1 MPEAKCQSCG
11 AELPE
16 NSKFCSQCGTPVA
29 AGDTVVAEVPAPEPD
44 PAPVEPQVAERR
56 FFGVPPVFGPAPADR
71 RRSRA
76 RDRPARPR
84 RVALGADRPRARRL
98 RRAPAF
104 FAQAR
109 RLPGETGGATK
120 ASLRGLDTVRARSR
134 AVVETV
140 AAHGSARMELAR
152 LRREVSAL
160 AADRRDRVRELGEAA
175 YGDDRGGVKALK
187 ARIKQ
192 IDDDVQAKEA
202 QMAKVTLDA
211 QERIGRAKLEV
222 QPTRIE
228 EPESG
233 ANTPS
238 E

>member
-1 MPEAKCQSCG
+1 
-11 AELPE
+11 
-16 NSKFCSQCGTPVA
+16 
-29 AGDTVVAEVPAPEPD
+29 VPAPEPD
-44 PAPVEPQVAERR
+44 PTPVEPQVAERR
-56 FFGVPPVFGPAPADR
+56 FFGVPPSSVLLLLTITGVVLAIVLLVLGEWPWALIVFGLAGF
-71 RRSRA
+71 
-76 RDRPARPR
+76 
-84 RVALGADRPRARRL
+84 VATGL
-98 RRAPAF
+98 

-120 ASLRGLDTVRARSR
+120 ASLRGVDAVRARGR

-160 AADRRDRVRELGEAA
+160 AADRRERVRELGEAA
-175 YGDDRGGVKALK
+175 YANDRGAVKALK
-187 ARIKQ
+187 ERIKE
-192 IDDDVQAKEA
+192 IDDDVRAKEG
-202 QMAKVTLDA
+202 QMARVTLDA

-228 EPESG
+228 QPDSG
-233 ANTPS
+233 ANSPS

>member
-1 MPEAKCQSCG
+1 MAKCSNCG

-29 AGDTVVAEVPAPEPD
+29 AGDTVVEEVPAPESE

-56 FFGVPPVFGPAPADR
+56 FFGVPPSSMLLLLTAVAVVLGIVLLVLGEWPWALIVFGLAGF
-71 RRSRA
+71 
-76 RDRPARPR
+76 
-84 RVALGADRPRARRL
+84 VGTG
-98 RRAPAF
+98 F
-104 FAQAR
+104 IAQSK
-109 RLPGETGGATK
+109 RLPDEKGGATK
-120 ASLRGLDTVRARSR
+120 ASLRGLDSVRARSR

-152 LRREVSAL
+152 LRRDVSAL
-160 AADRRDRVRELGEAA
+160 SADRRDRVRELGEAA
-175 YGDDRGGVKALK
+175 YGNDQGAVKALK
-187 ARIKQ
+187 ERIKE
-192 IDDDVQAKEA
+192 IDEDVQAKEA
-202 QMAKVTLDA
+202 QMARVTLDA

-228 EPESG
+228 QPDSG

>member
-1 MPEAKCQSCG
+1 MPEAECQTCG
-11 AELPE
+11 ADLPE
-16 NSKFCSQCGTPVA
+16 NSKFCPQCGTPVA
-29 AGDTVVAEVPAPEPD
+29 VGDTAVAEVPAPEPE

-56 FFGVPPVFGPAPADR
+56 LFGVPPSSVLLLLTAAGVVLGIVLLVLGEWPWALIAFGITGF
-71 RRSRA
+71 
-76 RDRPARPR
+76 
-84 RVALGADRPRARRL
+84 VGTGL
-98 RRAPAF
+98 

-134 AVVETV
+134 AMVETV
-140 AAHGSARMELAR
+140 AAHGSARMELSR
-152 LRREVSAL
+152 LRRDVSAL
-160 AADRRDRVRELGEAA
+160 ASARRDRVRELGEAA
-175 YGDDRGGVKALK
+175 YGNDRAAVKALK
-187 ARIKQ
+187 EQIKE

-202 QMAKVTLDA
+202 QMARVTIDA
-211 QERIGRAKLEV
+211 KERIGRAKLEV

-228 EPESG
+228 QPDSG